1 MSSKDALDRTY
12 TTVIMAGGKSSRM
25 GVDKAFIP
33 LLGKPMVEHVLDR
46 VSGMGSEQLI
56 ITNNPSK
63 YRYLG
68 LPLYSD
74 IFVDHGPLGGLHTA
88 LAHATEEHILVV
100 ACDMPWLNR
109 SLLEFM
115 VSLKASADV
124 IVPRWSK
131 FPEPLHAVYSRACLE
146 PITANLKARKL
157 KLISFY
163 GKVRVRYLEQDELA
177 QFDET
182 GRSFA
187 NINTPEDLKAARKK
201 NSRPGHQA
209 GYEDSSQIS

>member
-1 MSSKDALDRTY
+1 MVDQEVQDRNY
-12 TTVIMAGGKSSRM
+12 TTAVVAGGKSSRM

-33 LLGKPMVEHVLDR
+33 LLGQPIVEHVLDR

-56 ITNNPSK
+56 VTNSPSK

-74 IFVDHGPLGGLHTA
+74 IYKDHGPLGGLHSA
-88 LAHATEEHILVV
+88 LAHASGDHVLVV

-109 SLLEFM
+109 SLLEYM
-115 VSLKASADV
+115 VSLRASADV

-146 PITANLKARKL
+146 PVTTSLTSGRL

-163 GKVRVRYLEQDELA
+163 SQVRVRFLDRDELA
-177 QFDET
+177 QFDKT

-187 NINTPEDLKAARKK
+187 NINTPEDLREARENK
-201 NSRPGHQA
+201 
-209 GYEDSSQIS
+209 